1 MPRLALAGDGDPEN
15 EFSIPA
21 PLAPWR
27 APLIAAE
34 NLGDAFTELR
44 QPLCRYLIALGLEPS
59 EAEEVLQETFL
70 RVCKQLKKD
79 GQQTNLRG
87 WIFRVAH
94 NLARDH
100 HRRRRRRPSEPLH
113 NQLVK
118 ADPRVTAEQAL
129 IDHEQ
134 RQQLIAALGKLP
146 ERQRQCLHLRAEG
159 LRYREIAEVLGA
171 GVSTVAE
178 WVHQALH
185 TLGKEC
191 DEHK

>member
-118 ADPRVTAEQAL
+118 ADPRVTPEQAL